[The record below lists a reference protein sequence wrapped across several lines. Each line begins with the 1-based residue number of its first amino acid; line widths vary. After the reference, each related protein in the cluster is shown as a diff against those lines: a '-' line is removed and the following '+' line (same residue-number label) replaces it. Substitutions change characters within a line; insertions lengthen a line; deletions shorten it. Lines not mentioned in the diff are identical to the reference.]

1 MADPDYGRIKRNIA
15 KMISLGAPE
24 SDIDAYVSSE
34 GVTPDQLRT
43 APSAPLATHA
53 PKDNAIAAEVRKEL
67 ASEPEYVRRLREP
80 SLARRAAQGMTFGFA
95 DEILAGMA
103 TPVEMVKRGTWNPAK
118 AYQYAKAREDILL
131 DEARN
136 KQGVG
141 GHIAE
146 GVGGLVGGVG
156 ALRALPALP
165 AGASLAARVG
175 RVAAEGAAIGG
186 LTGAGEASGAG
197 SRASG
202 ALTGAAIGAASGPA
216 VQGAAAGAGAL
227 LRPAA
232 SAIRG
237 WMNPEGYARTQLAQA
252 LQRSGRTAP
261 YVAADVLAAQA
272 DNQGGYMVAD
282 ALGNPGQRLAS
293 VVARNPGAGRTA
305 LIDALNDRQAGQSRR
320 VAQFLSEGFAAP
332 RTAAQETAAR
342 TAARRA
348 EADTLYGA
356 ARQQAGSVDVTP
368 ALAAADD
375 FLRPASVNPGA
386 GIAEGGVAGAVR
398 RARGF
403 LADDRGSQVADFQ
416 RALYAKQE
424 LDAMIEG
431 AEPSVQR
438 ALIPIRNALDD
449 SLANASPPY
458 ATARDAY
465 RAASRGINAVEDG
478 SNMFMRGRTED
489 TIPRFAAMSPDEQA
503 AARVGYADPAIER
516 VQAAAQGVNTARPF
530 TSSAYQAEFG
540 ALAAPGRGE
549 QLARRLGRENVM
561 FETRN
566 QATQGSRTADNLAD
580 VADVGLDPAIL
591 ANLIG
596 GNWVGAARNLGSRVG
611 ANVSG
616 NTEATRDALARL
628 LMMRGSEASNFTPM
642 MTDEMRR
649 QSVNAEIARALLQG
663 ARAGSAYGGARY

>member
-1 MADPDYGRIKRNIA
+1 MADKDYGRIKRNIS

-24 SDIDAYVSSE
+24 ADIDAYVSSE

-43 APSAPLATHA
+43 APSASPAANA
-53 PKDNAIAAEVRKEL
+53 PKDDPITAEVRKEIAAEPEAVRKL
-67 ASEPEYVRRLREP
+67 SEP
-80 SLARRAAQGMTFGFA
+80 SMARRAAQGMTFGFA

-103 TPVEMVKRGTWNPAK
+103 TPVEMVKRGTLNPVK
-118 AYQYAKAREDILL
+118 AYQYAKAREDIQLA
-131 DEARN
+131 DARKN
-136 KQGVG
+136 QGFG
-141 GHIAE
+141 GYLAE
-146 GVGGLVGGVG
+146 GAGGLVGGVG

-165 AGASLAARVG
+165 AAAPLAARVG

-197 SRASG
+197 DRASG
-202 ALTGAAIGAASGPA
+202 AMTGAAIGGAAGPLI
-216 VQGAAAGAGAL
+216 QGAAAGAGAL
-227 LRPAA
+227 IRPVA
-232 SAIRG
+232 SAARG

-261 YVAADVLAAQA
+261 DVAADVMTAQA

-305 LIDALNDRQAGQSRR
+305 LVEALNDRQAGQSRR
-320 VAQFLSEGFAAP
+320 VARFLSEGFDAP

-356 ARQQAGSVDVTP
+356 ARQQAGSVNVAP
-368 ALAAADD
+368 ALTAADD
-375 FLRPASVNPGA
+375 FLRPVPVNPGSD
-386 GIAEGGVAGAVR
+386 IAENSVAGAVR

-403 LADDRGSQVADFQ
+403 LADDNGSQVTDFQ

-449 SLANASPPY
+449 SLANASQPY
-458 ATARDAY
+458 AAARDAY
-465 RAASRGINAVEDG
+465 RAASQGIDAVEEG
-478 SNMFMRGRTED
+478 GNMFMRGRTED

-516 VQAAAQGVNTARPF
+516 VQGAAQGVNTARPF
-530 TSSAYQAEFG
+530 TSSAYQDEF
-540 ALAAPGRGE
+540 AAMAAPGRGD
-549 QLARRLGRENVM
+549 QLARRLGRENAM

-580 VADVGLDPAIL
+580 SADTGIDPSIIT
-591 ANLIG
+591 NLLS
-596 GNWVGAARNLGSRVG
+596 GNWMGAARNLGARVG
-611 ANVSG
+611 ANISG
-616 NTEATRDALARL
+616 NTEATRNALAQL
-628 LMMRGSEASNFTPM
+628 LMMGPGEAGGFAPM

-649 QSVNAEIARALLQG
+649 QAINTNIARALMQS
-663 ARAGSAYGGARY
+663 ATAGSAYGGARY